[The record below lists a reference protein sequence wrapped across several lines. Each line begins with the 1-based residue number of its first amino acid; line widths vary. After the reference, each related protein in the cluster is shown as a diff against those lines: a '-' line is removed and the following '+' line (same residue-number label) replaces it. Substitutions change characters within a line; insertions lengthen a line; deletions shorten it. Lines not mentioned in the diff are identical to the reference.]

1 MDNHHNTKKTKRQE
15 DITAS
20 KSRWAM
26 KKKGSLKVSGTLDR
40 LGHEK
45 KSLRMK
51 DCSSYMLFEQSL
63 QTGARRLSVAN
74 FCRIRLC
81 PMCEWRKSL
90 KAFRQVSET
99 MDVALYRNKN
109 LVPLFLSLT
118 VKNATGDKL
127 PDALTQMTK
136 AWNKLKAHQKFKR
149 VVKGWFRAIE
159 ITYNKKADTY
169 HPHLHAIILVD
180 QSYFEGKDYI
190 HTTEWVRRW
199 KLALGVDYNP
209 ICDIRKVKM
218 SDGDDRYK
226 SIAEISKY
234 AVKDADYI
242 FPSKKMMDK
251 VVGVLS
257 VALHNRR
264 LFALGGL
271 LKTIAVELKNEDV
284 GKGDLADPKM
294 RGDVATVLE
303 LYRWNYGLGRYKK
316 ECGDG

>member
-1 MDNHHNTKKTKRQE
+1 
-15 DITAS
+15 
-20 KSRWAM
+20 M
-26 KKKGSLKVSGTLDR
+26 KKKGSLKLSGALDR

-45 KSLRMK
+45 KSMRMK
-51 DCSSYMLFEQSL
+51 DCSSYMLFERNV
-63 QTGARRLSVAN
+63 QTGERRLSIAN

-99 MDVALYRNKN
+99 MDVALERHKN
-109 LVPLFLSLT
+109 LVPLFLNLT
-118 VKNATGDKL
+118 VRNVTGDKL
-127 PDALTQMTK
+127 PDALKQMTS
-136 AWNKLKAHQKFKR
+136 AWSKLTRHQKVKR
-149 VVKGWFRAIE
+149 AVKGWFRAIE

-180 QSYFEGKDYI
+180 EASYFGGDKSKNDYI
-190 HTTEWVRRW
+190 HKTEWEQRW
-199 KLALGVDYNP
+199 QKALGIDYLP
-209 ICDIRKVKM
+209 MCDIRKVKM
-218 SDGDDRYK
+218 FDGEDRYK

-251 VVGVLS
+251 VVGVLAE
-257 VALHNRR
+257 ALHSRR

-284 GKGDLADPKM
+284 GEGDLADPKM
-294 RGDVATVLE
+294 RSDVAVALE
-303 LYRWNYGLGRYKK
+303 MYRWNYGLGKYTK
-316 ECGDG
+316 EQVE